1 MPLPKRKPT
10 EDRNEFI
17 TRCIKETTKEFPDR
31 KQAAA
36 ICYTLLKKEDK

>member
-10 EDRNEFI
+10 EKTNEFI
-17 TRCIKETTKEFPDR
+17 TRCIKEVKTEFPDR

-36 ICYTLLKKEDK
+36 VCYTLLKK